1 MPISDAFNLRNFG
14 GTKLHITDEFEIRF
28 YGKSELAMIYY
39 PHDSKENALY
49 KFRIELK
56 RNPRLCHLVN
66 KNVHRFTPRQVKIIT
81 DELGDPY

>member
-1 MPISDAFNLRNFG
+1 M
-14 GTKLHITDEFEIRF
+14 KKEEFEIRF
-28 YGKSELAMIYY
+28 YGKSELAMAYY
-39 PHDSKENALY
+39 QDDSKKNALY

-81 DELGDPY
+81 EELGDPYWKKKAEVSGK